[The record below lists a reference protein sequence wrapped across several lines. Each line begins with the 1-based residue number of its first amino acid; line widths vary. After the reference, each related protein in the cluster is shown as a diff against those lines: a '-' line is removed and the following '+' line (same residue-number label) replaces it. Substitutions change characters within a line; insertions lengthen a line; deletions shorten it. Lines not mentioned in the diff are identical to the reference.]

1 MLEDRVPELAPA
13 RVLVRLPN
21 WLGDVIMARPLLHA
35 VRAAWP
41 AARVL
46 AVGPEGPSAPLID
59 EGLVHEFAAW
69 TWDDSGR
76 AAVAARARR
85 PPPVR
90 CRPRSEEHTSE

>member
-1 MLEDRVPELAPA
+1 MVAALVAAGRCMPEASVLAPAPA

-46 AVGPEGPSAPLID
+46 AVGPEGPCAPVVD

-69 TWDDSGR
+69 TRDDVSR
-76 AAVAARARR
+76 TAVAARVAAWR
-85 PPPVR
+85 PG
-90 CRPRSEEHTSE
+90 